1 MNISNKNFDIIKTF
15 ASFDIFEIKNF
26 DIFKIFKLTKVLGKS
41 KFYFEIFEI
50 FIRNIHKYAIFR
62 NFRKKIF
69 FFDFFIIL
77 FPNKQNI
84 FQTIFSFF
92 SKFIIGVAVPGYLY
106 VQSMESQIWVSRIS
120 RQFVTAARN
129 LTLLRWRRATIF
141 CRPSARSTDTLEPP
155 GGAAGCTLY
164 SVQS

>member
-15 ASFDIFEIKNF
+15 ASFDIFKIKNF

-92 SKFIIGVAVPGYLY
+92 SKFIIGVAVPGYS
-106 VQSMESQIWVSRIS
+106 VRSMESQIWVSRIS

-141 CRPSARSTDTLEPP
+141 CRPSARSTDTLEPSWWSSR
-155 GGAAGCTLY
+155 LY
-164 SVQS
+164 SVQ

>member
-1 MNISNKNFDIIKTF
+1 MNISNKNFEYFKIKFRFSQNFCKLENFENIKTCK
-15 ASFDIFEIKNF
+15 SFNNI
-26 DIFKIFKLTKVLGKS
+26 
-41 KFYFEIFEI
+41 EI
-50 FIRNIHKYAIFR
+50 FIRNIHKYLIFR

-84 FQTIFSFF
+84 FQTIFSFL

-106 VQSMESQIWVSRIS
+106 VRSMESQIWVSRIS

-141 CRPSARSTDTLEPP
+141 CRPSARSTDTLEPSWWSSR
-155 GGAAGCTLY
+155 LY
-164 SVQS
+164 SVQ